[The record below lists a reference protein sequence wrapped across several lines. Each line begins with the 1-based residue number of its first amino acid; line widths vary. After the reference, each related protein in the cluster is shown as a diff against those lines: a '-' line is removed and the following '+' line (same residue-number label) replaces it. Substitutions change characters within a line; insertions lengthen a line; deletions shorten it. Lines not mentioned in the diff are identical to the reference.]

1 MTYHTTVLLHEG
13 VEALAIEPN
22 GVYVDAT
29 FGGGG
34 HSRRILD
41 LLVDGKLL
49 AFDQDSDAEQNKL
62 DDERFILCKANF
74 RYLKNFLTANHI
86 DKVDGVLADFGVSG
100 HQFDEAYRGFSFRF
114 DAALDMRMNTSQSL
128 SAKTVINEYDEAE
141 LKPVFWKYGEISYAA
156 KLVKHIISERSE
168 KPIDTIS
175 GLIQIVERLVP
186 ERKRKSELAKIFQA
200 IRIEV
205 NDEIGALKDFIQAA
219 AECLKPG
226 GRFVAISY
234 HSLEDRPVKHFL
246 RSGNFDDKQEKDLY
260 GNVNRPLD
268 PHGKVITPSPE
279 EIELNPRA
287 RSARMRIGIKRSN
300 G

>member
-13 VEALAIEPN
+13 VEALAIKPN

-41 LLVDGKLL
+41 LLDDGRLL
-49 AFDQDSDAEQNKL
+49 AFDQDSDAEENKL
-62 DDERFILCKANF
+62 DDERFVLCNANF

-86 DKVDGVLADFGVSG
+86 DKVDGVFADFGVSG
-100 HQFDEAYRGFSFRF
+100 HQFDEASRGFSFRF
-114 DAALDMRMNTSQSL
+114 DAALDMRMNKSQTL
-128 SAKTVINEYDEAE
+128 SAKTVINQYDEAK
-141 LKPVFWKYGEISYAA
+141 LKQVFWKYGEISYAA
-156 KLVKHIISERSE
+156 KLVKHIVSEQSE
-168 KPIDTIS
+168 KTIDTIS
-175 GLIQIVERLVP
+175 GLIQIVERVVP

-246 RSGNFDDKQEKDLY
+246 RCGNFEDKQEKDLY
-260 GNVNRPLD
+260 GNVDRPLD
-268 PHGKVITPSPE
+268 PHGKVITPSSE